1 MNQFPPQKLVI
12 GWLYGAKM
20 NIYGDRGNVLALT
33 KRAEWR
39 GIEVEVRD
47 IGIGDEIAPDID
59 IFFWGGGQ
67 DQEQVAVAKDIAGAK
82 GQALRAAIE
91 RGAAMLAI
99 CGGYQLLGHG
109 YQPHGG
115 EYLPGIGLFDATS
128 VAGEKRFIGNVV
140 IESEQFGTLV
150 GFENHSGLTTLQSNC
165 QPLGKVAIGHGNNGA
180 DGTEGAIYK
189 NAIGCYLHGALLP
202 KNPHLTDWLL
212 LAGLRHRYGDEVE
225 IATLGD
231 YLEQAAHKN
240 AHNRAKIT
248 RAS

>member
-1 MNQFPPQKLVI
+1 MTDTTPQRLVI

-20 NIYGDRGNVLALT
+20 NIYGDRGNVLALQ

-39 GIEVEVRD
+39 GIQVELRD
-47 IGIGDEIAPDID
+47 IGIGDDIPEDID

-67 DQEQVAVAKDIAGAK
+67 DQEQVAVAQDIAGTK
-82 GQALRAAIE
+82 GEAIRTAIE
-91 RGAAMLAI
+91 NGAAMLAI

-109 YQPHGG
+109 YQPHNGSF
-115 EYLPGIGLFDATS
+115 LPGIGLFDASS

-150 GFENHSGLTTLQSNC
+150 GFENHSGLTSLQGDC
-165 QPLGKVAIGHGNNGA
+165 QPLGTVAIGHGNNGA

-212 LAGLRHRYGDEVE
+212 QVGLRHRYGEDFE
-225 IATLGD
+225 LCPLDGD
-231 YLEQAAHKN
+231 LEQAAHQN
-240 AHNRAKIT
+240 AYDRAKIT